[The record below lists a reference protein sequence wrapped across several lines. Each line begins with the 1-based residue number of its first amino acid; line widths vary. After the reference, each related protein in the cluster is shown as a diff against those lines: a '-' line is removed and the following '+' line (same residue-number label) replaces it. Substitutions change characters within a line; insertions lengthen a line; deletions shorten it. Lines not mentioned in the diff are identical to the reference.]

1 MKKYVII
8 AIIFLTLIISL
19 GISIKSCSNIKQEK
33 ARLENKLNEN
43 IYPDDNSTIIIVNE
57 ITDTIPI
64 QDTIIIPINQDSIDR
79 VELIRDSIAFRKIT
93 IKINGGLN
101 GFADRYAMWLRARNS
116 INK

>member
-1 MKKYVII
+1 MKKEYGIVLM
-8 AIIFLTLIISL
+8 LTFIVAMIWAAL
-19 GISIKSCSNIKQEK
+19 
-33 ARLENKLNEN
+33 RLENKLNEN
-43 IYPDDNSTIIIVNE
+43 VYPDDNSTIIIVNE

-79 VELIRDSIAFRKIT
+79 IELIKDSIAFRKIT

-101 GFADRYAMWLRARNS
+101 GFTDRYAMWLRARNS

>member
-1 MKKYVII
+1 MKKQYGIVFI
-8 AIIFLTLIISL
+8 LTFVVVMIWGAL
-19 GISIKSCSNIKQEK
+19 
-33 ARLENKLNEN
+33 RLENKLNEN

-64 QDTIIIPINQDSIDR
+64 QDTIIVPINQDSIDR
-79 VELIRDSIAFRKIT
+79 VELIKDSIAFRKIT